1 MSSYEKDKDFDK
13 IYIRLEEQEI
23 ICDNDNEKERFLFY
37 TPFVEQKQ
45 DTDRSSTLYSI
56 NGPMQ
61 FFHADVANI
70 RFFSKSAVDPIYAL
84 LCVDL
89 LSSRVY
95 VYPMKKKKKKS
106 ST

>member
-23 ICDNDNEKERFLFY
+23 IYDNDNEKERFLFY

-56 NGPMQ
+56 NGRMQ

-70 RFFSKSAVDPIYAL
+70 RFFQN
-84 LCVDL
+84 L
-89 LSSRVY
+89 LSIQYMRCFALICFHQEC
-95 VYPMKKKKKKS
+95 
-106 ST
+106 TFIQ